1 MSKINNIT
9 GFVLPLDKK
18 DVDTD
23 QIIPQNFLKAIDKK
37 GFGKN
42 LFYGWRFNAVGKP
55 EKKFVLNNP
64 IYKNSKILLT
74 RENFG
79 CGSSREH
86 AVWALKDYGFK
97 VIISSSFADIFYNN
111 CLKNFVLPIILSKDE
126 IEYLFSK
133 INNNQYEIT
142 VNLNNQ
148 IITNSNLNIK
158 FEIDDQ
164 AKNKLMNGLDDID
177 ITLKFDS
184 KIAEYEENMVVYID
198 KSMS

>member
-1 MSKINNIT
+1 MSKINKIT

-42 LFYGWRFNAVGKP
+42 LFHGWRFNALGEP

-97 VIISSSFADIFYNN
+97 VIISSSFSDIFYSN

-126 IEYLFSK
+126 IEYLFSE
-133 INNNQYEIT
+133 INNNKYEIT
-142 VNLNNQ
+142 VNLTNQ

-158 FEIDDQ
+158 FEIDCQD
-164 AKNKLMNGLDDID
+164 KNKLINGLDDID

-184 KIAEYEENMVVYID
+184 KIAEYEENMVIYID

>member
-42 LFYGWRFNAVGKP
+42 LFHGWRFNALGES

-97 VIISSSFADIFYNN
+97 VIISSSFADIFYSN
-111 CLKNFVLPIILSKDE
+111 CLKNFVLPIILSKDK
-126 IEYLFSK
+126 IEYLFNE

-142 VNLNNQ
+142 VNLTNQ

-158 FEIDDQ
+158 FEIDNQ
-164 AKNKLMNGLDDID
+164 AKNKLINELDDID

-184 KIAEYEENMVVYID
+184 KITEYEKNMIVYID

>member
-42 LFYGWRFNAVGKP
+42 LFHGWRFNALGDP
-55 EKKFVLNNP
+55 EKKFELNNP

-97 VIISSSFADIFYNN
+97 VIISSSFADIFYSN
-111 CLKNFVLPIILSKDE
+111 CLKNFVLPIILSKDK
-126 IEYLFSK
+126 IEYLFNE

-142 VNLNNQ
+142 VNLTNQ

-158 FEIDDQ
+158 FEIDGQ
-164 AKNKLMNGLDDID
+164 AKNKLINGLDDID

-184 KIAEYEENMVVYID
+184 KITKYEKNMIVYID

>member
-1 MSKINNIT
+1 MPKINNIT

-42 LFYGWRFNAVGKP
+42 LFHGWRFNALGKS

-97 VIISSSFADIFYNN
+97 VIISSSFADIFYSN
-111 CLKNFVLPIILSKDE
+111 CLKNFVLPIILSKDK
-126 IEYLFSK
+126 IEYLFNE

-142 VNLNNQ
+142 VNLTNQ

-158 FEIDDQ
+158 FEIDGQ
-164 AKNKLMNGLDDID
+164 AKNKLINGLDDIN

-184 KIAEYEENMVVYID
+184 KITEYEKNMIVYID